1 MPKNFRVKLST
12 TLDAQNL
19 EFLKQLVKRGQAAT
33 LAEAVDIAITRVRRL
48 ENRSRLAQATARYF
62 EQLDSDATR
71 EENTLAHD
79 LISRSKN
86 ICE

>member
-12 TLDAQNL
+12 TIGAQNL

-71 EENTLAHD
+71 EESALAHD
-79 LISRSKN
+79 LMSRSKN